1 MKPKVKLKLIPE
13 AKKAHKY
20 WSNRFNVI
28 TIILAFCELANLFY
42 GILPLWEN
50 VIPDHIF
57 MKLIPL
63 SASLSFLS
71 RYFQQ
76 RLNDDDIDSTG

>member
-1 MKPKVKLKLIPE
+1 MEPKVKLKIIPE

-28 TIILAFCELANLFY
+28 TIILAFCEIANLFY
-42 GILPLWEN
+42 GIFPLWEN
-50 VIPDHIF
+50 VIPDQIF
-57 MKLIPL
+57 TKLIPL
-63 SASLSFLS
+63 SATLSFLS

-76 RLNDDDIDSTG
+76 RLDNDADSTG